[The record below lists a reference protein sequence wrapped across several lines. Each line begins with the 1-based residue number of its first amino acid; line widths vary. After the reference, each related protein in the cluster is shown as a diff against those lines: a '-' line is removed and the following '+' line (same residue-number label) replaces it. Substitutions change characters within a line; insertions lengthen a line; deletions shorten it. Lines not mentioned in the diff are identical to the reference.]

1 MISSINWSQAKK
13 SSDSQSVS
21 LPTTPAELTAISEA
35 ASEPSEGDLE
45 SDDQL
50 SDLDSDVE
58 PEQMIERYLKLRT
71 RLYHLAPT
79 DLAPGRGTDKGRVRK
94 SQTLPQSTKRGRKV
108 AHIQSQISQITS
120 DILFDNTRADML
132 WHSEEIVLH
141 RESAERRRLNQQS
154 PPRKL
159 DIKTS
164 RVVKQDESGSE
175 DELMVGDLFGALPAM
190 TDQQAGAIDGTTSVA
205 DVREPIVR
213 IVDFG
218 KWTGIGPRRVFEEAC
233 KAR

>member
-1 MISSINWSQAKK
+1 MALIRYQSPTKK
-13 SSDSQSVS
+13 GSDSQSVS
-21 LPTTPAELTAISEA
+21 VPFTPAESTPISEA

-50 SDLDSDVE
+50 SDLDSDFE
-58 PEQMIERYLKLRT
+58 PEQMTERYVKLRT

-79 DLAPGRGTDKGRVRK
+79 DLTPGGGTEKGRVRN
-94 SQTLPQSTKRGRKV
+94 SQTLPQSTKREHKV
-108 AHIQSQISQITS
+108 ARIQSQISQITS
-120 DILFDNTRADML
+120 DILFDNTRADVL
-132 WHSEEIVLH
+132 WQSEEIVLH

-154 PPRKL
+154 PPRKP

-175 DELMVGDLFGALPAM
+175 DELMVGDLFGALPTM

-205 DVREPIVR
+205 DVREPIVQ

-218 KWTGIGPRRVFEEAC
+218 KWTGLGPRRVFEEAC

>member
-1 MISSINWSQAKK
+1 MSDPVIPAK
-13 SSDSQSVS
+13 S
-21 LPTTPAELTAISEA
+21 TPFSEG

-58 PEQMIERYLKLRT
+58 PEQMIERYVRLRT

-79 DLAPGRGTDKGRVRK
+79 DLAPGGGGNEKGRVRK
-94 SQTLPQSTKRGRKV
+94 SQTLPQSTKRGHKV
-108 AHIQSQISQITS
+108 AQIQSQISQITS

-132 WHSEEIVLH
+132 WQSEEIVLH

-154 PPRKL
+154 PPRKP

-190 TDQQAGAIDGTTSVA
+190 TDQQAEAIDGTISTPH
-205 DVREPIVR
+205 VREPIVQ
-213 IVDFG
+213 IVAFG
-218 KWTGIGPRRVFEEAC
+218 RWTGLGPRRVFEEAC

>member
-1 MISSINWSQAKK
+1 M
-13 SSDSQSVS
+13 
-21 LPTTPAELTAISEA
+21 TPAKSTPTLDA

-45 SDDQL
+45 SDNQL

-79 DLAPGRGTDKGRVRK
+79 GLALEYRTEKGRLKK
-94 SQTLPQSTKRGRKV
+94 SQTLPQSTKKGRKV
-108 AHIQSQISQITS
+108 DHIQSQISQITS

-132 WHSEEIVLH
+132 WQSEEVVLH
-141 RESAERRRLNQQS
+141 RESAERRRLNQRS
-154 PPRKL
+154 PSRKP
-159 DIKTS
+159 DNKTS
-164 RVVKQDESGSE
+164 RVAKQDESGSE

-205 DVREPIVR
+205 DVREPIVQ

-218 KWTGIGPRRVFEEAC
+218 KWTGLGPRRVFEEAC